1 MTEIRK
7 HIIINQVVRLSIM
20 ALLLYGVLTE
30 TGIWTT
36 LAIGLPL
43 TLAELH
49 IVRIRLIL
57 EQMLQDG
64 QINK

>member
-1 MTEIRK
+1 MRLKFIFLIRLTAY
-7 HIIINQVVRLSIM
+7 IILFH
-20 ALLLYGVLTE
+20 GVLAE
-30 TGIWTT
+30 TGPWTVI
-36 LAIGLPL
+36 AIGLPL

-64 QINK
+64 QINE